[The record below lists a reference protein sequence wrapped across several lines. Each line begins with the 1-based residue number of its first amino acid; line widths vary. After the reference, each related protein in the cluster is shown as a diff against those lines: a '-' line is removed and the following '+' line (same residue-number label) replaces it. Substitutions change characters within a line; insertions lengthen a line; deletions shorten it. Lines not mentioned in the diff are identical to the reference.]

1 MDFFQITIV
10 ISYLLLS
17 VEFMNIVHYGH
28 IFIMSLVVN
37 YLYVPRYKD
46 WGTWGQGY
54 AQRVIIVAHIKIAR
68 SQDLGI

>member
-1 MDFFQITIV
+1 MI
-10 ISYLLLS
+10 
-17 VEFMNIVHYGH
+17 IVHYGH
-28 IFIMSLVVN
+28 TFIMSLVAN

-46 WGTWGQGY
+46 WGTWGRGY